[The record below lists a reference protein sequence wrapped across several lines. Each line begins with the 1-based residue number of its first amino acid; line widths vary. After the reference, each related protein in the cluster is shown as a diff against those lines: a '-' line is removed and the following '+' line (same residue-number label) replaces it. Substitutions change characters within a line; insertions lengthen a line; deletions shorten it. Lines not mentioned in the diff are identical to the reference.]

1 MKASAAKRTRE
12 RVLFMDCAVCGKMM
26 RRWKCQV
33 DRAKWPMTC
42 GPKCRAIGMRG
53 KGNPLWTGG
62 KWKESRSGYR
72 WVAVAHLSESDRSLI
87 PTPMPRDYLEHRLVI
102 ARLLGR
108 PLDKHEMVHHVNG
121 NKADNRPENLRVT
134 DWRLH
139 SQEHKRVIRKIAEL
153 EAENAMLRAALARK

>member
-1 MKASAAKRTRE
+1 
-12 RVLFMDCAVCGKMM
+12 
-26 RRWKCQV
+26 
-33 DRAKWPMTC
+33 
-42 GPKCRAIGMRG
+42 
-53 KGNPLWTGG
+53 
-62 KWKESRSGYR
+62 
-72 WVAVAHLSESDRSLI
+72 
-87 PTPMPRDYLEHRLVI
+87 MPRDYLEHRLVI